1 MAGGRPVGS
10 LGEKLFG
17 TALRQE
23 IAAAGGDNRELRAI
37 ARNLLFLAK
46 QPEQAALAAIREV
59 GDRLDGKARQETE
72 VTLRTAV
79 ASELSDDDLAAI
91 AVGASRAHQEAMRS
105 DTNVVPMTKKPDP
118 SELN

>member
-1 MAGGRPVGS
+1 MAGGRPLGS
-10 LGEKLFG
+10 VGEKLFG
-17 TALRQE
+17 TALRRE
-23 IAAAGGDNRELRAI
+23 ILSAGGDQKELRAI

-79 ASELSDDDLAAI
+79 ARELSDDDLAAI
-91 AVGASRAHQEAMRS
+91 AVGASRAHQEQLS
-105 DTNVVPMTKKPDP
+105 DDSNVVQLSKKPDP